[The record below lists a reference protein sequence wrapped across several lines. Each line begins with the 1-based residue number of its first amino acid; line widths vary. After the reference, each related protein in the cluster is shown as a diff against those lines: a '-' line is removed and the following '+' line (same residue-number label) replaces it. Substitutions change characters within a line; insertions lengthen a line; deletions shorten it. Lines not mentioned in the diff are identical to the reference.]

1 MNDVASVAVNSSTIL
16 QLKLDSD
23 EVWYKS
29 VQDSISVKA
38 KWQYAPLTL
47 PIVTKPVNNLLKQS
61 QNVLHQYSGGK
72 SRKENHSLYNHQIK
86 EIVPKDRLLEVCIS
100 YYLVYLMQ
108 LMFGFGSLMSSRDG
122 VITV

>member
-1 MNDVASVAVNSSTIL
+1 MSPALRSIVVQSCNSSL
-16 QLKLDSD
+16 
-23 EVWYKS
+23 
-29 VQDSISVKA
+29 
-38 KWQYAPLTL
+38 
-47 PIVTKPVNNLLKQS
+47 IVMRHGIKVCLLKES

-72 SRKENHSLYNHQIK
+72 SRKENHSLYNHRIK